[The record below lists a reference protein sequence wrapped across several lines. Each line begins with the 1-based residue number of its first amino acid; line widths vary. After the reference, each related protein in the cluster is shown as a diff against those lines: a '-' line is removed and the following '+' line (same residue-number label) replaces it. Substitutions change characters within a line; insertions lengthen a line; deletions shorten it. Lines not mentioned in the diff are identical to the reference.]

1 MPRAPK
7 SCPGGRSAGAKRV
20 ARKQAVVAGLRLRGP
35 AGAAADGER
44 ESGTE
49 GAKELSR
56 RAQRRREKCEQQRR
70 RRQQLADK
78 TARTEDEA
86 FLRLAR
92 RVERLKQAPE
102 GETVVRQDLESLTED
117 LRQALDKH
125 FPEEQGGGSSRE
137 RRRPKP
143 MGTELASRLM
153 GSAQRGE
160 KLRREIAHFVES
172 VAADTTAPAS
182 GPFADAMLQAMLAG
196 KRFECDQSAAGEV
209 YGPFADAFHAND
221 WSDPLL
227 QRVARQ
233 TILAT
238 AVASA

>member
-1 MPRAPK
+1 M
-7 SCPGGRSAGAKRV
+7 
-20 ARKQAVVAGLRLRGP
+20 
-35 AGAAADGER
+35 
-44 ESGTE
+44 
-49 GAKELSR
+49 
-56 RAQRRREKCEQQRR
+56 
-70 RRQQLADK
+70 
-78 TARTEDEA
+78 
-86 FLRLAR
+86 
-92 RVERLKQAPE
+92 ERLKQAPE
-102 GETVVRQDLESLTED
+102 GETVVRQDPESLTED

-160 KLRREIAHFVES
+160 KLRREIAQFAKS
-172 VAADTTAPAS
+172 VAANTTAPAS

-209 YGPFADAFHAND
+209 YGPFADAYLAAG

-227 QRVARQ
+227 HRANRS
-233 TILAT
+233 TILA
-238 AVASA
+238 AAAAS